1 MPEIEAQPVRRIV
14 RIRLKSGHAAEA
26 CAALVELAR
35 ATREEPQCRE
45 FRFYQALDDDHSVI
59 LVEDFASPAALE
71 THMQQP
77 HTRAFFLRG
86 LTEQIAAVPRDW
98 MS

>member
-1 MPEIEAQPVRRIV
+1 MPETEGQPVRRIV

-35 ATREEPQCRE
+35 ATREEHQCRE
-45 FRFYQALDDDHSVI
+45 FGFYKALDDDHSVI
-59 LVEDFASPAALE
+59 LIEDFATPAALE
-71 THMQQP
+71 AHMQQP
-77 HTRAFFLRG
+77 HTQAFFLRG
-86 LTEQIAAVPRDW
+86 LTEEIAAIPRDW